1 MTPPRTIAILGLGL
15 MGGSLARDLAAGG
28 LQVQGYD
35 ADDRSSRQ
43 ALAAG
48 VLAEVLDDDLAGLC
62 AADLVVLATP
72 VDLAGAML
80 ERIAPRL
87 KDGCLVTDL
96 GSTKRTVLA
105 QAAEAGLGGRFVGAH
120 PLAGDHRS
128 GWEAARAGLYR
139 DATVF
144 LCSDERASPATVSS
158 VRTFWESV
166 GGRCTII
173 DAGAHDTL
181 MAWVSHL
188 PQVASSAVAAALAG
202 SGHAP
207 ATLGRGGRDVT
218 RLAASS
224 PEMWSAICR
233 TNAPA
238 IADAVGALSRELAV
252 AETALRA
259 GDDAA
264 LRRFFAVGR
273 DWLDAR

>member
-1 MTPPRTIAILGLGL
+1 MTPPRAVAILGLGL
-15 MGGSLARDLAAGG
+15 MGGSLARDLAASGI
-28 LQVQGYD
+28 QVQGYD
-35 ADDRSSRQ
+35 ADDRSCRQ

-48 VLAEVLDDDLAGLC
+48 VLAEVLDDELTGLR

-72 VDLAGAML
+72 VDRTGAML
-80 ERIAPRL
+80 ARLAPRL

-96 GSTKRTVLA
+96 GSTKRTILA
-105 QAAEAGLGGRFVGAH
+105 QASEAGLGGRFVGAH

-139 DATVF
+139 EATVF
-144 LCSDERASPATVSS
+144 LCPDERASAGTVSA
-158 VRTFWESV
+158 VRSFWESV

-202 SGHAP
+202 AGHDP

-233 TNAPA
+233 TNGPA
-238 IADAVGALSRELAV
+238 IADAVGALSRELAG
-252 AETALRA
+252 AEAALRA

-264 LRRFFAVGR
+264 LRRFFAAGR